1 MLAALIIKYDRKFVW
16 IISYRIP
23 ASTFLVS
30 LFGVALYRFYV
41 LPFLGRRGY
50 LHKTAYRRITEYRQ
64 ICRAEKLLRSESNPA
79 YFAVVLLRK
88 FEMISL
94 RYPNKVIFGWV
105 GLAGISFIFVVI
117 GI

>member
-1 MLAALIIKYDRKFVW
+1 MIGNLFGLLAIGYLLLL
-16 IISYRIP
+16 
-23 ASTFLVS
+23 FLVS